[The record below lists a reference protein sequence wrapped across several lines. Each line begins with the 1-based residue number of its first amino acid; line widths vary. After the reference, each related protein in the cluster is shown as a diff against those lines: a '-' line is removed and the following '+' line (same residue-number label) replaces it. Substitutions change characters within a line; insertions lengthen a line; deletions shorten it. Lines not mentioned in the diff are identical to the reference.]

1 MVCMFRVRLDNENLI
16 LGFASGRVQRNFI
29 RILPVNRIKIVV
41 SSYDS
46 TKGHIIC
53 ILFCILFCIL

>member
-1 MVCMFRVRLDNENLI
+1 MFRVRLDNENPI
-16 LGFASGRVQRNFI
+16 LGFASGKVQRNFI

-53 ILFCILFCIL
+53 ISICIFKSKDSNN

>member
-16 LGFASGRVQRNFI
+16 LRFASGRVQRNFI

-53 ILFCILFCIL
+53 ILFCIL

>member
-1 MVCMFRVRLDNENLI
+1 MFRVRLDNENLI
-16 LGFASGRVQRNFI
+16 LRFASGRVQRNFI

-53 ILFCILFCIL
+53 ILFCIL

>member
-1 MVCMFRVRLDNENLI
+1 MFRVRLDNENPI
-16 LGFASGRVQRNFI
+16 LGFASGKVQRNFI

-53 ILFCILFCIL
+53 IFKSKDSNNWVIF

>member
-1 MVCMFRVRLDNENLI
+1 MFRVRLDNENRI

-46 TKGHIIC
+46 TIKTYN
-53 ILFCILFCIL
+53 LYTLLYTLK